1 MSEEKPL
8 TDEIDDAWLKRRE
21 DWCAAN
27 INKHNAA
34 GYAAELMRTMC
45 ARIRADRKRIARLE
59 KAINEAVNGMT
70 YRMDTHDT
78 HELIAELRAALEDKT
93 K

>member
-1 MSEEKPL
+1 MHDQIWQILKTMGVNPKPMPHHDL
-8 TDEIDDAWLKRRE
+8 THCLEQIV
-21 DWCAAN
+21 
-27 INKHNAA
+27 
-34 GYAAELMRTMC
+34 
-45 ARIRADRKRIARLE
+45 ARIRVDGKRIERLE

-70 YRMDTHDT
+70 YRMDAHDT